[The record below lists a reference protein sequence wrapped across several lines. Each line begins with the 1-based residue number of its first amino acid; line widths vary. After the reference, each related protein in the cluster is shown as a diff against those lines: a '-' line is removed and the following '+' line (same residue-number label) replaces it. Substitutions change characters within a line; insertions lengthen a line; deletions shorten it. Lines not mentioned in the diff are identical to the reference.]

1 MTRKIR
7 VPSRNP
13 RNPSRQASQRDRL
26 TLLLRAEAVVE
37 LPEVDEEANAEANA
51 EANVEANDE
60 AVPVV
65 VVAAVVPAEADTR
78 MTMVRNPLPE
88 IQSSKADW
96 ASI

>member
-37 LPEVDEEANAEANA
+37 LPEVDEEANA